1 MVGQVN
7 IALSRGTVFEDEV
20 CHPPKSLL
28 FSIQGQNR
36 MNKPRQMVAFTL
48 IELLVVISIIALLV
62 GILLPALGAARESAR
77 GLVCQT
83 HVKNL
88 STAFVAYATDNSQ
101 WWPGWAKIGSNDLQN
116 RVAGAWIPTGSLV
129 SNAGTDPLNYANDIT
144 KGSLW
149 QYTPDRNVFECPS
162 DPFAHLSSGVSY
174 TISHHIYRN
183 LRPNFAGRTS
193 MEPAVEVTIQGPPT
207 VIMRYPQS
215 DRFRSPSN
223 LIFIVDEGGPAEDL
237 VGTGPDIGVNDGYFQ
252 DLWSDLPGGNRG
264 VADRTKWYHS
274 DGAAFGFADGH
285 GEIRKKSDEEVY
297 KYRRGQMVGASQSR
311 RFEYGRIWDPAAM
324 APTIAGQP

>member
-1 MVGQVN
+1 
-7 IALSRGTVFEDEV
+7 
-20 CHPPKSLL
+20 
-28 FSIQGQNR
+28 

-88 STAFVAYATDNSQ
+88 STAFVAYATDNNQ
-101 WWPGWAKIGSNDLQN
+101 WWPGWAKIGSTDLQN
-116 RVAGAWIPTGSLV
+116 KVAGAWIPTGSLV
-129 SNAGTDPLNYANDIT
+129 STGVVPSTGYANDIS

-149 QYTPDRNVFECPS
+149 QYTPDKGVFECPS

-183 LRPNFAGRTS
+183 VRPAFAAQTS
-193 MEPAVEVTIQGPPT
+193 MEPAVKVTITGPPN
-207 VIMRYPQS
+207 VIMHYPQS
-215 DRFRSPSN
+215 DKFRNPSN

-237 VGTGPDIGVNDGYFQ
+237 VGSGPDIGVNDGYFQ
-252 DLWSDLPGGNRG
+252 DLWSDQPGGNRG
-264 VADRTKWYHS
+264 VADRTKWYHAG
-274 DGAAFGFADGH
+274 GAAFGFADGH
-285 GEIRKKSDEEVY
+285 GEIRKEADEEVY
-297 KYRRGQMVGASQSR
+297 KYSRGQLVGKSQNR

-324 APTIAGQP
+324 APEIAGQP

>member
-1 MVGQVN
+1 M
-7 IALSRGTVFEDEV
+7 
-20 CHPPKSLL
+20 
-28 FSIQGQNR
+28 
-36 MNKPRQMVAFTL
+36 MKPQRVVAFTL

-88 STAFVAYATDNSQ
+88 STAFVAYATDNNG
-101 WWPGWAKIGSNDLQN
+101 WWPGWAKIGSEELEN
-116 RVAGAWIPTGSLV
+116 RYAGAWIPSGPLISGP
-129 SNAGTDPLNYANDIT
+129 NDDPSNYANDIT

-149 QYTPDRNVFECPS
+149 PYTPDRGVFECPS

-174 TISHHIYRN
+174 TISHHIYRA
-183 LRPNFAGRTS
+183 LRPAFPARTA
-193 MEPAVEVTIQGPPT
+193 MEPSVEVSVKDPSSSNS
-207 VIMRYPQS
+207 VIMHYPQS
-215 DRFRSPSN
+215 DKFRSPSN

-237 VGTGPDIGVNDGYFQ
+237 VGAGPDIGVNDGYFQ
-252 DLWSDLPGGNRG
+252 DLWSDQPGGNRG
-264 VADRTKWYHS
+264 VADRTKWYHA

-285 GEIRKKSDEEVY
+285 GEIRKKTDEEI
-297 KYRRGQMVGASQSR
+297 YRYQRGQMVGRNLSR
-311 RFEYGRIWDPAAM
+311 RFEYGRIWDPVAQ